1 MVDAINK
8 KIEKIFID
16 VMGLSEEL
24 KNFSD
29 LKMGDIE
36 QWDSLANMNFLMEL
50 ENKYNIRFSIDEM
63 SQLSS
68 ISNITK
74 TISKKQINYEI

>member
-1 MVDAINK
+1 MVDVINK

-74 TISKKQINYEI
+74 TISKKTN

>member
-1 MVDAINK
+1 MVDEINK
-8 KIEKIFID
+8 NIEKIFID
-16 VMGLSEEL
+16 VMGLSEKL

-68 ISNITK
+68 ISNIIK
-74 TISKKQINYEI
+74 AISKKID

>member
-1 MVDAINK
+1 MVDVMNK

-74 TISKKQINYEI
+74 TISKKTD

>member
-1 MVDAINK
+1 MVDTINK
-8 KIEKIFID
+8 KIEKDFID
-16 VMGLSEEL
+16 VMGLPEKL

>member
-1 MVDAINK
+1 MVDTINK
-8 KIEKIFID
+8 KIEKVFID
-16 VMGLSEEL
+16 VMGLPEKL

>member
-1 MVDAINK
+1 MVDVINK

-74 TISKKQINYEI
+74 TISKKTD

>member
-1 MVDAINK
+1 MKLKK
-8 KIEKIFID
+8 KIEKVFID
-16 VMGLSEEL
+16 VMGLSGKL

-63 SQLSS
+63 SQLTS
-68 ISNITK
+68 IVNITK
-74 TISKKQINYEI
+74 TLSKKIG

>member
-1 MVDAINK
+1 MVDTINK
-8 KIEKIFID
+8 KIEKVFID
-16 VMGLSEEL
+16 VMGLPEKL

-74 TISKKQINYEI
+74 TISKKTN